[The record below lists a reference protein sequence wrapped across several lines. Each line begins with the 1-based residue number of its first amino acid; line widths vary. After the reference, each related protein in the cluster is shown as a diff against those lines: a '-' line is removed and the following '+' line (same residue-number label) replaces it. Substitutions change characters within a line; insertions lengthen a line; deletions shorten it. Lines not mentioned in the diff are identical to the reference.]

1 MKVRLKLKVYP
12 MTVLFM
18 LIAVVLAFTV
28 SPWWLALLVIRF
40 DETPLT
46 R

>member
-1 MKVRLKLKVYP
+1 MKVRLKVYP
-12 MTVLFM
+12 LTALFM
-18 LIAVVLAFTV
+18 LVAVILAFTV

-40 DETPLT
+40 DEVPLS